1 MIRLYGSPITR
12 AQRVMWMLE
21 ELGLEY
27 EQLGAGV
34 PTLLGELV
42 PREEI
47 ERLNPSGKVPVLV
60 DGDQV
65 LTESFGINLYLAMC
79 YESELTPRST
89 EEWAKAFQWTT
100 WVATEVERDLGI
112 SIGLRRSGMISRA
125 PDRLREHEA
134 FAQWGARMALGTL
147 ETALA
152 AEPWLVG
159 GRFTVADLNIASL
172 LALAPPAGIA
182 FDDLPRV
189 RKWLGEC
196 LARPAARSVWGK
208 VLKDARALGFIGDL
222 DVPEQ
227 P

>member
-27 EQLGAGV
+27 EQLGSGV

-60 DGDQV
+60 DGERV
-65 LTESFGINLYLAMC
+65 LTESFGINLYLAMR

-89 EEWAKAFQWTT
+89 EEWGQAFQWTT

-112 SIGLRRSGMISRA
+112 SIGLRRSGLISKA
-125 PDRLREHEA
+125 PARLREHEA
-134 FAQWGARMALGTL
+134 FAQWGCRMALRTL

-152 AEPWLVG
+152 SKPWLVG
-159 GRFTVADLNIASL
+159 GRFSVADLNIASL
-172 LALAPPAGIA
+172 LALAPPAGIS
-182 FDDLPRV
+182 FDDLPSTQ
-189 RKWLGEC
+189 KWLAEC

-208 VLKDARALGFIGDL
+208 VLKDAQALGFIGDL
-222 DVPEQ
+222 DVPDRG
-227 P
+227 

>member
-21 ELGLEY
+21 ELELDY

-60 DGDQV
+60 DGDLV
-65 LTESFGINLYLAMC
+65 LTESFGINLYLAQR
-79 YESELTPRST
+79 YASDLTPRT
-89 EEWAKAFQWTT
+89 PEEWAKAFQWTT

-112 SIGLRRSGMISRA
+112 SIGLRRSGLISKA

-134 FAQWGARMALGTL
+134 FAQWGCRMALRTL
-147 ETALA
+147 ESGLA
-152 AEPWLVG
+152 SDAWLVG

-182 FDDLPRV
+182 FDELPRV
-189 RKWLGEC
+189 NEWLAEC
-196 LARPAARSVWGK
+196 LARPAARSAWGK
-208 VLKDARALGFIGDL
+208 VLADAHALGFIGDL
-222 DVPEQ
+222 DVPDQ
-227 P
+227 A

>member
-60 DGDQV
+60 DGERV
-65 LTESFGINLYLAMC
+65 LTESFGINLYLAMR
-79 YESELTPRST
+79 YESELTPRSP
-89 EEWAKAFQWTT
+89 EEWGQVFQWTT
-100 WVATEVERDLGI
+100 WVATEVERDLGLC
-112 SIGLRRSGMISRA
+112 IGLRRSGLISKA

-134 FAQWGARMALGTL
+134 FAQWGARMALRTL
-147 ETALA
+147 EAGLA
-152 AEPWLVG
+152 SDPWLVG

-172 LALAPPAGIA
+172 LALAPPAGIS

-189 RKWLGEC
+189 HKWLGEC
-196 LARPAARSVWGK
+196 LARPAAQSVWGQ
-208 VLKDARALGFIGDL
+208 VLKDAHALGFIGDL